1 MAHEVRD
8 PLAHLVVED
17 AVVLLDVLVDAR
29 VALLEEALAPDLAL
43 GYGRVGYGELHGG
56 LRAEVV
62 VELAHRREH
71 RLLVLLACGLVADVP
86 ELDGL
91 AEQALL
97 DLRGAVDVHSVV
109 ADRGEDVFGL
119 GAGAPLAASRLL
131 DFLRLF
137 LESRR
142 AGMRAAH
149 GQPALS
155 RCRLLLFGFLP
166 GLIEQQHSPPP
177 PSSSPCAWP
186 FATGVPVRE
195 RPARPRARGWS
206 GRGSSGPR
214 AGSRA
219 RAGRTS
225 RISCDGAARTP
236 RARTAA
242 MRT

>member
-1 MAHEVRD
+1 MAHEVGD

-43 GYGRVGYGELHGG
+43 GYGSVGYGELHGG

-71 RLLVLLACGLVADVP
+71 RLLVLLARGLVADVP

-91 AEQALL
+91 AEEALL
-97 DLRGAVDVHSVV
+97 DLRGPVGVHGVV
-109 ADRGEDVFGL
+109 ADRGKDVFGL
-119 GAGAPLAASRLL
+119 GSRAPLAARRLL
-131 DFLRLF
+131 DFLLLF
-137 LESRR
+137 LEPRR

-149 GQPALS
+149 GQPALAC
-155 RCRLLLFGFLP
+155 RRLLFLGFLI

-186 FATGVPVRE
+186 FAKGVPARE
-195 RPARPRARGWS
+195 RSARPRARGWS

-214 AGSRA
+214 A
-219 RAGRTS
+219 
-225 RISCDGAARTP
+225 
-236 RARTAA
+236 
-242 MRT
+242 